1 MGKREHQKRPKGI
14 QIDLSG
20 LTAIVTGGAVHIGAS
35 ISRTLVQAGA
45 DVVAV
50 YHSSA
55 EEAEALAA
63 EMNEAGPEGDSA
75 TGPGRIY
82 PFQADV
88 GDESSVAK
96 LFSSVEQQF
105 GGAELLINNA
115 GILHISSQEE
125 LSLEDW
131 DRIFRVNVRGMFL
144 CCRAAVKQM
153 HSFSQA
159 GIINIAS
166 INAFRPGFG
175 NTAHYDAGK
184 GAVVTYTRSL
194 AAELAGKG
202 IRVNAVAPGLVET
215 PQLLQRA
222 PELVRTVQNR
232 SPTHRLV
239 QSEEIAQAVL
249 YLASPL
255 ASGITGQVITVDA
268 GYTLA

>member
-1 MGKREHQKRPKGI
+1 MGKREHQEGPKGL

-20 LTAIVTGGAVHIGAS
+20 VKAIITGGAVHIGAS
-35 ISRTLVQAGA
+35 ISRILVQAGA

-55 EEAEALAA
+55 REAEVLAA
-63 EMNEAGPEGDSA
+63 EMCEI
-75 TGPGRIY
+75 GPGRIY

-88 GDESSVAK
+88 GDEASVAK
-96 LFSSVEQQF
+96 LFSSVEQQH
-105 GGAELLINNA
+105 GGADLLINNA
-115 GILHISSQEE
+115 GILHMSSQEE

-131 DRIFRVNVRGMFL
+131 DRVFRINVRGMFL
-144 CCRAAVKQM
+144 CSRAAVKQM
-153 HSFSQA
+153 HGSVHA

-215 PQLLQRA
+215 PELLQRA
-222 PELVRTVQNR
+222 PELVETVQNR
-232 SPTHRLV
+232 SPMHRLV

-249 YLASPL
+249 FLASPL